1 MIEQGDLERKQL
13 DWIKRVRELSNAVTN
28 ERLHQLGKWGYQRHS
43 EVKWLAILAEEF
55 GESAKATCDSVFG
68 LQGTAAAVERSK
80 LRAELI
86 QVAAV
91 ATAFAQAIDTG
102 EA

>member
-1 MIEQGDLERKQL
+1 MIERGDLERKQL
-13 DWIKRVRELSNAVTN
+13 DWIKRVQELSNAVTN
-28 ERLHQLGKWGYQRHS
+28 ERLHQWGKYGYQRHTGPGWLTILTK
-43 EVKWLAILAEEF
+43 EVGEAAGKSVELFLNKPGDPIL
-55 GESAKATCDSVFG
+55 
-68 LQGTAAAVERSK
+68 RSK

>member
-1 MIEQGDLERKQL
+1 MIEQGDLELKQL
-13 DWIKRVRELSNAVTN
+13 DWIKRVRALSEAVTN
-28 ERLHQLGKWGYQRHS
+28 ERLHQWGKYGYQRHQGT
-43 EVKWLAILAEEF
+43 EWLAILGKQF
-55 GESAKATCDSVFG
+55 GDVSGKSCKLFMDKRG
-68 LQGTAAAVERSK
+68 DPILRSE

-91 ATAFAQAIDTG
+91 AIAFAQAIDTG